1 MGWLP
6 RLHPKEA
13 VTSLLHGACCVLPT
27 AGLLRVLRPD
37 ADHETAGTLVG
48 EDVQERNVQTCA
60 LTTPIYCAKKAKIIG
75 YLVRTTGA
83 KPGTKL
89 FEAVVLVVRFLFSQP
104 IQCVVFCFC
113 VAKLIGKTT
122 QQAINGVPLFV
133 PRVLVHFWRVFPAAA
148 VILPRLP
155 KSVSMQ
161 TKKWIMFF
169 VALKVVGLLA
179 LPPPPHPPAHV
190 SSEARAVH
198 ALSPSLSVHV
208 HSYADLST
216 EWPQVSTD
224 VKVMMKNGMAFPPG
238 HPAHPH
244 FKRGIKAD

>member
-1 MGWLP
+1 MKLGFF
-6 RLHPKEA
+6 
-13 VTSLLHGACCVLPT
+13 GFC
-27 AGLLRVLRPD
+27 
-37 ADHETAGTLVG
+37 
-48 EDVQERNVQTCA
+48 VQT
-60 LTTPIYCAKKAKIIG
+60 PITKLLERLSAKIIG

-133 PRVLVHFWRVFPAAA
+133 PR
-148 VILPRLP
+148 LP

-179 LPPPPHPPAHV
+179 LPP
-190 SSEARAVH
+190 
-198 ALSPSLSVHV
+198 
-208 HSYADLST
+208 
-216 EWPQVSTD
+216 
-224 VKVMMKNGMAFPPG
+224 
-238 HPAHPH
+238 
-244 FKRGIKAD
+244 